1 MDVSELREFGLIGGG
16 ECFAHFH
23 PHIVTLDAFQ
33 RAQQLEN
40 IVFTSVNY
48 TCRGEDDIIFVD
60 STAGAITV
68 TLPDS
73 SGKQRITVSRIA
85 GANSVVVAVVAG
97 ETINLTTSVTIT
109 ASFTPRR
116 FKGVFSSSFAVKGYL
131 EI

>member
-23 PHIVTLDAFQ
+23 PHQVTLDALQ

-40 IVFTSVNY
+40 VVLTSVNY

-60 STAGAITV
+60 TTAGSVTI

-73 SGKQRITVSRIA
+73 SSKQRITVSRIA
-85 GANSVVVAVVAG
+85 GANSVVIAVVAG
-97 ETINLTTSVTIT
+97 ETINLVTSVTIT
-109 ASFTPRR
+109 TSFTPRR
-116 FKGVFSSSFAVKGYL
+116 FKGVFSVSPAVKGYL